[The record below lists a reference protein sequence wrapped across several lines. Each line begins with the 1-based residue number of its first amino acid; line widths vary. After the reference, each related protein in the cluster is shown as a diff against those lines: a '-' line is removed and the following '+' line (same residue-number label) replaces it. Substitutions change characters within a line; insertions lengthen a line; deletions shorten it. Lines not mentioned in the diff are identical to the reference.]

1 MRTFGSRN
9 ACCTHR
15 SVARFSTRSRARNL
29 LFCCRVIELE
39 IARVLPDMAER
50 AVGVIKRE
58 LSLLRQLSGHNLTV
72 TAPST
77 LAIEDLHDEHM

>member
-1 MRTFGSRN
+1 
-9 ACCTHR
+9 
-15 SVARFSTRSRARNL
+15 
-29 LFCCRVIELE
+29 VIELE